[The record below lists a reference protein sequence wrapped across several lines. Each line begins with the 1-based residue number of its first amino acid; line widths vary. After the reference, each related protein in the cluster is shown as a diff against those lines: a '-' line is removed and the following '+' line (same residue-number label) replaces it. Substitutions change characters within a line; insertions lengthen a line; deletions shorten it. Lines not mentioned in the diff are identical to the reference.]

1 MKTIALNAQVR
12 EGLGK
17 GKSRRLRTDGHV
29 PAIFY
34 GYETESMA
42 VKVNTSELIKA
53 LVGER
58 RESIFVRLAIETVD
72 GAKVE
77 KLSIIKDMQ
86 LDTVNRKPVHV
97 DFYEIRMD
105 GTLAVDVPIVLSGNA
120 AGVEAGG
127 ELQQLKRSIKISG
140 LPADLPESLEV
151 DVSALE
157 IGDSIKVK
165 DVATTDAVQTLDHDD
180 VAIVSVGSTRVSL
193 IEEEETGEE
202 EAAADAAS
210 TPEGEEEQS
219 E

>member
-1 MKTIALNAQVR
+1 
-12 EGLGK
+12 
-17 GKSRRLRTDGHV
+17 
-29 PAIFY
+29 
-34 GYETESMA
+34 
-42 VKVNTSELIKA
+42 
-53 LVGER
+53 
-58 RESIFVRLAIETVD
+58 
-72 GAKVE
+72 
-77 KLSIIKDMQ
+77 
-86 LDTVNRKPVHV
+86 
-97 DFYEIRMD
+97 MD
-105 GTLAVDVPIVLSGNA
+105 RTLAVDVPIVLSGNA

>member
-1 MKTIALNAQVR
+1 
-12 EGLGK
+12 
-17 GKSRRLRTDGHV
+17 
-29 PAIFY
+29 
-34 GYETESMA
+34 
-42 VKVNTSELIKA
+42 
-53 LVGER
+53 
-58 RESIFVRLAIETVD
+58 
-72 GAKVE
+72 
-77 KLSIIKDMQ
+77 
-86 LDTVNRKPVHV
+86 
-97 DFYEIRMD
+97 MD
-105 GTLAVDVPIVLSGNA
+105 RTLAVDVPIVLSGNA

-157 IGDSIKVK
+157 IGDSIKIK

-193 IEEEETGEE
+193 IEEETGEE

-210 TPEGEEEQS
+210 TSEGEEEQS